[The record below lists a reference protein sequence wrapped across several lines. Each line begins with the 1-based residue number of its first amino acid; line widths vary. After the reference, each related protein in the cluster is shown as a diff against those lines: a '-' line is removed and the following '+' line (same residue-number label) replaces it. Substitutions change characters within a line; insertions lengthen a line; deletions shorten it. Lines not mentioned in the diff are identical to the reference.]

1 MPTARTLSGHKD
13 TPMAS
18 TALIMNANVTY
29 LREFN
34 NALKEK

>member
-1 MPTARTLSGHKD
+1 MPAVTVFSIKKD

-18 TALIMNANVTY
+18 TAIIVNANVTY

-34 NALKEK
+34 NALEEK